1 MSQTKNRRRCAVGLA
16 AALALTLPA
25 TAAADDQSIYN
36 SFHFSHPRFQKLRQ
50 DFERGERRWENSGYQ
65 EPGDAYRACRR
76 TASLSKKVRDKM
88 QAKEPSSETGSE
100 AREHAVLG
108 LKYRKRW
115 ADAERRAIENFM
127 DFDGAEY
134 IRLHRNAKEHIKRA
148 QEYEAEAQKLFKQ
161 AGVDTSP
168 G

>member
-1 MSQTKNRRRCAVGLA
+1 MRSKPSARRCAFGLI
-16 AALALTLPA
+16 AALALIVPA
-25 TAAADDQSIYN
+25 TAGADDQSVYN

-50 DFERGERRWENSGYQ
+50 DFERGEQRWEDSGYQ

-76 TASLSKKVRDKM
+76 TASLSRKVRDKM
-88 QAKEPSSETGSE
+88 QAKEVSSATGTK
-100 AREHAVLG
+100 ARASAVLG

-115 ADAERRAIENFM
+115 ADSERRAIEEFM
-127 DFDGAEY
+127 AFDGEAY
-134 IRLHRNAKEHIKRA
+134 IRLHRNAREHIARA
-148 QEYEAEAQKLFKQ
+148 QKYEAEAQKLFKQ